1 MSQAIKT
8 TKNLWQRF
16 LSVTEH
22 FEKQFIDLERAL
34 F

>member
-16 LSVTEH
+16 VAATDRL
-22 FEKQFIDLERAL
+22 EKRFIDLEQSL